1 MRMSPTSKGYPI
13 MADEHVLSF
22 PQVPQTKCEL

>member
-1 MRMSPTSKGYPI
+1 MPPTGNDYPV
-13 MADEHVLSF
+13 MASEYILPF